1 MGKDPTS
8 RTLLGLLG
16 LAVFIWALYL
26 VRDSLPPFLIAF
38 GLAILLDPILDRMQ
52 KRGWRRGWAVAVT
65 FVLFLAAFVGSIAIL
80 LPLSINQVNQL
91 VSHIPSAYEQ
101 VRTSIDKWALA
112 NITVLEQIHFPT
124 STKDVWD
131 RYHREIAAYLQGLPM
146 RIFGAFESSA
156 GRLIWIVII
165 PMVTLYMMIDIDK
178 IRRRIV
184 YLIPKEYEAHVLDVV
199 RDVST
204 VFARYVRGLFVVC
217 TGFGIALGILLGV
230 MFRLPYALILAPVG
244 AVLYAV
250 PYIGPLATIAI
261 AAMVAWGSSQNL
273 AYTVGTGVAV
283 LILNQIFDQIIT
295 PRVLGKA
302 VGLHPI
308 ASIFALMVGGTL
320 FGLVG
325 MILAVPLGA
334 SVQVVL
340 KKLYPP
346 LGHELPP
353 EGSEDSVEPAVPL
366 ESGDGGGSPITRT
379 SVSSQTPNRS

>member
-16 LAVFIWALYL
+16 LGVFIWALYL

-38 GLAILLDPILDRMQ
+38 GLATLLDPILDRMQ
-52 KRGWRRGWAVAVT
+52 KRGWRRGWAVGVT
-65 FVLFLAAFVGSIAIL
+65 FLLFLAVFIGSIAIL
-80 LPLSINQVNQL
+80 LPLSVQQVNQL
-91 VSHIPSAYEQ
+91 VANIPGAYEQ
-101 VRTSIDKWALA
+101 VRTSIDTWAQD
-112 NITVLEQIHFPT
+112 NITLLKRVDFPT

-131 RYHREIAAYLQGLPM
+131 RYHREIAVYLQGLPM
-146 RIFGAFESSA
+146 RIFGAFQASA

-165 PMVTLYMMIDIDK
+165 PMVTLYMMIDIDR

-184 YLIPKEYEAHVLDVV
+184 YLIPDQHREHVLDVV
-199 RDVST
+199 REVST

-217 TGFGIALGILLGV
+217 TGFGIALGLLLGIV
-230 MFRLPYALILAPVG
+230 FQLDYAIILAMVG

-261 AAMVAWGSSQNL
+261 AAMVAWADRHDL
-273 AYTVGTGVAV
+273 AYTIYTGVAV
-283 LILNQIFDQIIT
+283 LILNQIFDQVIT

-353 EGSEDSVEPAVPL
+353 EPLEGSVGPTLPI
-366 ESGDGGGSPITRT
+366 ESGDEGGSPMTRT
-379 SVSSQTPNRS
+379 SVSSHTPKRS